1 MTKHTVVA
9 LMEDK
14 PGVLNR
20 VVNMFSRRAF
30 NIESLTV
37 GHSDQPHI
45 SRMTV
50 VVDSTNSDVEQVVKQ
65 LYKLIDVIKVS
76 DVTHDKTVMRD
87 LALIKVH
94 ATRDTRAEI
103 IQIAG
108 ILGAQI
114 VDLAHDS
121 VIVQIGDEEEKV
133 DDFVRLIR
141 PFGIKEMVRTGRV
154 AMARGALAVT
164 RAPEADE
171 LATATSRPRYDTK
184 AQPGRKKV
192 TADLTGDAG

>member
-1 MTKHTVVA
+1 MKHTLVA

-37 GHSDQPHI
+37 GHTDQRGL

-50 VVDSTNSDVEQVVKQ
+50 VVDGTNTDVEQVVKQ

-76 DVTHDKTVMRD
+76 DVTHDKTVLRD
-87 LALIKVH
+87 LALIKVN
-94 ATRDTRAEI
+94 ATRETRGEI
-103 IQIAG
+103 VQIAG
-108 ILGAQI
+108 IVGAQI
-114 VDLAHDS
+114 VDLAYDS
-121 VIVQIGDEEEKV
+121 VIVQMADDEEKI

-141 PFGIKEMVRTGRV
+141 PFGIKEVVRTGRV
-154 AMARGALAVT
+154 AMARGALNVQ

-171 LATATSRPRYDTK
+171 LATATARPRYEVRN
-184 AQPGRKKV
+184 QPGRKKV

>member
-1 MTKHTVVA
+1 VTKHTVVA

-37 GHSDQPHI
+37 GHTDQPHI

-50 VVDSTNSDVEQVVKQ
+50 VVDGANTDVEQVVKQ

-76 DVTHDKTVMRD
+76 DVTTDKTVLRE

-94 ATRDTRAEI
+94 ATRETRAEV

-121 VIVQIGDEEEKV
+121 VIVQLGDDEERI

-154 AMARGALAVT
+154 AMARGSLNVQ
-164 RAPEADE
+164 RAPELAD
-171 LATATSRPRYDTK
+171 LATPTTRARYEAPSK
-184 AQPGRKKV
+184 KKV